1 MDLEASELRVESCGL
16 SLQYYTCLY
25 LLVVLVLLNT
35 CYILLTL
42 WAEVLIYISCV
53 LVGHEGPKLLQTD
66 AQGQINTSALC
77 VFVYFEATQQDYYDP
92 QYLILLHGY
101 CTGTYTEEVVLIL

>member
-35 CYILLTL
+35 CYILTNLTGRGSDL
-42 WAEVLIYISCV
+42 YF
-53 LVGHEGPKLLQTD
+53 
-66 AQGQINTSALC
+66 LC
-77 VFVYFEATQQDYYDP
+77 P
-92 QYLILLHGY
+92 GRS
-101 CTGTYTEEVVLIL
+101 